1 MAGISTGED
10 YYMELS
16 GAEAD
21 EKILLKNIIDVAR
34 LDEEVRGL
42 LARFETVDDETL
54 AKMKQKI
61 EAIETLRSK
70 YRSELM
76 IYRNR

>member
-1 MAGISTGED
+1 
-10 YYMELS
+10 MELS
-16 GAEAD
+16 GTEAD

-54 AKMKQKI
+54 AKLKQKI

>member
-1 MAGISTGED
+1 
-10 YYMELS
+10 MELS
-16 GAEAD
+16 GTEAD

-42 LARFETVDDETL
+42 LARFETADDETL
-54 AKMKQKI
+54 AQLKQNI
-61 EAIETLRSK
+61 EAIEILRSK

-76 IYRNR
+76 TYRNR

>member
-1 MAGISTGED
+1 
-10 YYMELS
+10 MERS
-16 GAEAD
+16 GTEAD

-54 AKMKQKI
+54 AKLKQKI

>member
-1 MAGISTGED
+1 
-10 YYMELS
+10 MELS

-54 AKMKQKI
+54 AKLKQKI
-61 EAIETLRSK
+61 EAIEILRSK

-76 IYRNR
+76 TYRNR

>member
-1 MAGISTGED
+1 
-10 YYMELS
+10 MEQS
-16 GAEAD
+16 GTEAD
-21 EKILLKNIIDVAR
+21 EQILLKNIIDVAR

-54 AKMKQKI
+54 AKLKQKI
-61 EAIETLRSK
+61 EAIETLRTK

>member
-1 MAGISTGED
+1 
-10 YYMELS
+10 MELS
-16 GAEAD
+16 GTEAD
-21 EKILLKNIIDVAR
+21 EQILLKNIIDVAR

-54 AKMKQKI
+54 AKLKQKI

>member
-1 MAGISTGED
+1 
-10 YYMELS
+10 MEQS
-16 GAEAD
+16 GTEAD
-21 EKILLKNIIDVAR
+21 EQILLKNIIDVAR

-54 AKMKQKI
+54 AKLKQKI

>member
-1 MAGISTGED
+1 
-10 YYMELS
+10 MELS
-16 GAEAD
+16 GTEAD

-54 AKMKQKI
+54 AKLKQKI
-61 EAIETLRSK
+61 EAIETLRTK

>member
-1 MAGISTGED
+1 
-10 YYMELS
+10 MELS
-16 GAEAD
+16 GTEAD

-42 LARFETVDDETL
+42 LARFETADDETL
-54 AKMKQKI
+54 AQLKQKI
-61 EAIETLRSK
+61 EAIEILRSE

-76 IYRNR
+76 TYRNR

>member
-1 MAGISTGED
+1 
-10 YYMELS
+10 MELS
-16 GAEAD
+16 GTEAD

-42 LARFETVDDETL
+42 LARFETADDETL
-54 AKMKQKI
+54 AQLKQKI
-61 EAIETLRSK
+61 EAIEILRSK

-76 IYRNR
+76 TYRNR

>member
-1 MAGISTGED
+1 
-10 YYMELS
+10 MEQS
-16 GAEAD
+16 GTEAD

-54 AKMKQKI
+54 AKLKQKI
-61 EAIETLRSK
+61 EAIETLRTK

>member
-1 MAGISTGED
+1 
-10 YYMELS
+10 MEQS
-16 GAEAD
+16 GTEAD

-54 AKMKQKI
+54 AKLKQKI

>member
-1 MAGISTGED
+1 
-10 YYMELS
+10 MERS
-16 GAEAD
+16 GTEAD

-42 LARFETVDDETL
+42 LARFETADDETL
-54 AKMKQKI
+54 AKLKQKI
-61 EAIETLRSK
+61 EAIENLRSK

-76 IYRNR
+76 TYRNR